1 MTAARTPGTPRTFS
15 TPTST
20 VRELAVSGCFVFT
33 PRVHRDRRG
42 LFVSPLQ
49 EDAFV
54 EAVGHRLPVAQTNH
68 SRSARGVLRGVHF
81 TTTPPGQA
89 KYVHCARGRA
99 MDVVVDIRLGSPTF
113 GAWDTVELDAESF
126 RAVYL
131 PDGVGHA
138 FLALEDD
145 TVMSY
150 LVSTPYRAGLEQAI
164 DPFDPALGLP
174 WPRDVRFTL
183 SERDTRAASLAE
195 ARSAGL
201 LPRYE
206 DCLEIAASHR

>member
-1 MTAARTPGTPRTFS
+1 MATGTARGFS
-15 TPTST
+15 TSTAT
-20 VRELAVSGCFVFT
+20 VRELAVAGAYEFT
-33 PRVHRDRRG
+33 PRVHRDERG

-49 EDAFV
+49 EEAFV
-54 EAVGHRLPVAQTNH
+54 AAVGRPFTVAQTNH
-68 SRSARGVLRGVHF
+68 SRSARGVMRGVHF

-113 GAWDTVELDAESF
+113 GAWDTVEMDTESF

-131 PDGVGHA
+131 PEGVGHA
-138 FLALEDD
+138 FLSLEDD

-150 LVSTPYRAGLEQAI
+150 LVSTPYRAELEQAV
-164 DPFDPALGLP
+164 DPLDPALGLP
-174 WPRDVRFTL
+174 WPKGMSFTL
-183 SERDTRAASLAE
+183 SQRDTEAVGLAE
-195 ARSAGL
+195 ARARGM

-206 DCLEIAASHR
+206 DCLAATAAADR